1 MTKKKIT
8 RKSCGNNVTKTQN
21 SLQCN
26 GGCERWFHK
35 ECTKLSNKEYE
46 KYCDKKSRDKWIC
59 DECIESSSGSGSESD
74 EVEDGQ
80 ETSPINSTKKKIKSN
95 EREME
100 KVILKKSD
108 PSNREMLQFMTK
120 KFAELEKSVIFN
132 SDVMDDLQKTLKNLN
147 SENSRL
153 KKEQLVLNKRIND
166 LEHKVLDM
174 HKKITH
180 DEMKQKS
187 CNIVVV
193 GINSDNVQGDIKKS
207 FQKLKFEIQEED
219 YRLQVLPSKLPNKPV
234 LVKFHSAELRQRALD
249 LHKSKKKLDTE
260 ECGITGERRIIYFNE
275 DLPKDTRILFQKARE
290 LRSHNFRYVWVK
302 NGRVYARKDE
312 GGN

>member
-1 MTKKKIT
+1 
-8 RKSCGNNVTKTQN
+8 
-21 SLQCN
+21 
-26 GGCERWFHK
+26 
-35 ECTKLSNKEYE
+35 
-46 KYCDKKSRDKWIC
+46 
-59 DECIESSSGSGSESD
+59 
-74 EVEDGQ
+74 
-80 ETSPINSTKKKIKSN
+80 
-95 EREME
+95 ME
-100 KVILKKSD
+100 KFILKKSD

-153 KKEQLVLNKRIND
+153 KEEQLVLNKRISD

-174 HKKITH
+174 HQKITH

-275 DLPKDTRILFQKARE
+275 DLPKDTRILFQKARDMYG
-290 LRSHNFRYVWVK
+290 LKMGGFMQ
-302 NGRVYARKDE
+302 GRMR
-312 GGN
+312 GGID

>member
-1 MTKKKIT
+1 
-8 RKSCGNNVTKTQN
+8 
-21 SLQCN
+21 
-26 GGCERWFHK
+26 
-35 ECTKLSNKEYE
+35 
-46 KYCDKKSRDKWIC
+46 
-59 DECIESSSGSGSESD
+59 
-74 EVEDGQ
+74 
-80 ETSPINSTKKKIKSN
+80 
-95 EREME
+95 
-100 KVILKKSD
+100 
-108 PSNREMLQFMTK
+108 
-120 KFAELEKSVIFN
+120 
-132 SDVMDDLQKTLKNLN
+132 MDDLQKTLKNLN

-153 KKEQLVLNKRIND
+153 KKEQLVLNKRISD

-193 GINSDNVQGDIKKS
+193 GINSDNVRETKS
-207 FQKLKFEIQEED
+207 FQKLKFEIQEDD
-219 YRLQVLPSKLPNKPV
+219 YMLQVLPSKLPNKPV

-249 LHKSKKKLDTE
+249 LHKSKKLDTE

-302 NGRVYARKDE
+302 KGGLGGLIKINNIEQIEEIKQKIINGS
-312 GGN
+312 

>member
-1 MTKKKIT
+1 
-8 RKSCGNNVTKTQN
+8 
-21 SLQCN
+21 
-26 GGCERWFHK
+26 
-35 ECTKLSNKEYE
+35 
-46 KYCDKKSRDKWIC
+46 
-59 DECIESSSGSGSESD
+59 
-74 EVEDGQ
+74 
-80 ETSPINSTKKKIKSN
+80 
-95 EREME
+95 ME
-100 KVILKKSD
+100 KFILKKSD

-120 KFAELEKSVIFN
+120 KFAGLEKSVIFN

-153 KKEQLVLNKRIND
+153 KKEQLVLNKRISD

-207 FQKLKFEIQEED
+207 FQKLKFEIQEDD

-234 LVKFHSAELRQRALD
+234 LVKFHSAELRQEPLICINLRRSWIQKVGKRKGTNKRKEILLD
-249 LHKSKKKLDTE
+249 MYGLKMGGFMQGRMRGG
-260 ECGITGERRIIYFNE
+260 GI
-275 DLPKDTRILFQKARE
+275 D
-290 LRSHNFRYVWVK
+290 
-302 NGRVYARKDE
+302 
-312 GGN
+312 